1 MWRAG
6 TLQKGFNEGHTAHPV
21 LDGGEVELL
30 AQRPLPVEAAVTTSL
45 HEVDLLAALRFLTS
59 GHRPE
64 ITVLG
69 VEPETIETGLELSPS
84 VQATLPRLVTAAQEI
99 VRRWHT

>member
-1 MWRAG
+1 MEAG
-6 TLQKGFNEGHTAHPV
+6 GDPGTIYRFGIEDVA
-21 LDGGEVELL
+21 
-30 AQRPLPVEAAVTTSL
+30 EAAVTTSL